1 MVGFAEGELASLWR
15 LCVVVLVGELCGF
28 WWLGLWV
35 VGDGVCGLWVMGF
48 CGFKGVIFVVLGGVG
63 YSVGISFAFDGDVL

>member
-28 WWLGLWV
+28 
-35 VGDGVCGLWVMGF
+35 CGLWVMGF

-63 YSVGISFAFDGDVL
+63 YSVGISFAFEGDVLYLCMDYT

>member
-1 MVGFAEGELASLWR
+1 MLWFWGEVLW
-15 LCVVVLVGELCGF
+15 G
-28 WWLGLWV
+28 

-48 CGFKGVIFVVLGGVG
+48 CGFRGVMFVVLGGAG